1 LEIIIDGYRELVIV
15 EGNETLENVLEG
27 IKKWVTENK
36 RVITKILLEGKPL
49 EEDKKEKIRRKKV
62 KEFKTLELFTS
73 SPWQLAINALEEIEY
88 HLPRLAESLERVS
101 SLIQEA
107 EYGRAF
113 SLLTNCIDVWDGINN
128 AFKKIEKILAL
139 DYNQIFIKGERLK
152 EKIEK
157 FIRLLEEANKAIK
170 NNDLLTLAD
179 ILEYEFVPQ
188 IKEETEIVKKI
199 AAAAYQHLN

>member
-1 LEIIIDGYRELVIV
+1 
-15 EGNETLENVLEG
+15 
-27 IKKWVTENK
+27 
-36 RVITKILLEGKPL
+36 
-49 EEDKKEKIRRKKV
+49 
-62 KEFKTLELFTS
+62 
-73 SPWQLAINALEEIEY
+73 LAINALEEIEY

-113 SLLTNCIDVWDGINN
+113 SLLTNCINVWDGINK
-128 AFKKIEKILAL
+128 AFERIEKILAL

-179 ILEYEFVPQ
+179 ILEYEFVPR

-199 AAAAYQHLN
+199 ARVAYRQLN